1 MNRKVIFVL
10 TLAILL
16 NFGFAAEL
24 ICLGAEASDTL
35 PVHNV
40 NTALDYATIQ
50 AAVDAAETVNG
61 HTVLVDAGIYSEH
74 LVLSKSLR
82 LLGNGSSTTTID
94 GGGTAAVVTVVADAV
109 FIKGFSISNGLLG
122 IFLDHSYNSSL
133 LENNVTGIRDF
144 YAVYA
149 SHSDYCRIEKNL
161 VGPNLGAGILVTNS
175 LNFEVSG
182 NYVHGNEGY
191 GLNANASMGGLI
203 RQNDVSNNSYD
214 GIGLGEGCQNCTI
227 AMNNVSDN
235 QLYGLWLDSD
245 STGNLIYGN
254 SIVRNSKQASVY
266 LANRWDNGFEGN
278 FWSDYSGVDADHN
291 GIADVPLT
299 IADNN
304 TDNKPLMGP
313 MHVFSTPLGFDVD
326 VISNSSIV
334 AFDYFDTNGTLRM
347 GISDPAKPGDYGF
360 CRMRIPHALMT
371 EPFNAFVDGANP
383 LYWNYTL
390 RDDGDS
396 QWIYFA
402 YQRSPHMVLIEGT
415 PRSRGQDLFWYLIAA
430 AMTVFAVVV
439 AVIVVYYRKLR
450 KKSSQA
456 PKRV

>member
-1 MNRKVIFVL
+1 MKRKVIFVL

-24 ICLGAEASDTL
+24 MCLRAEASDTL

-133 LENNVTGIRDF
+133 LENKVTGIRDF

-191 GLNANASMGGLI
+191 GLNANASMGGLV

-235 QLYGLWLDSD
+235 QLYGLWIDSD

-254 SIVRNSKQASVY
+254 NIVRNGKQASVY
-266 LANRWDNGFEGN
+266 LANHWDNGFEGN
-278 FWSDYSGVDADHN
+278 FWSDYSGVDADHD
-291 GIADVPLT
+291 GIGDVPLT

-326 VISNSSIV
+326 VISNSSIA
-334 AFDYFDTNGTLRM
+334 AFDCFDTNGTIKM
-347 GISDPAKPGDYGF
+347 DIVDPTKLGDSGF

-371 EPFNAFVDGANP
+371 GPFNAFVDGANP

-415 PRSRGQDLFWYLIAA
+415 PRSRGQDLFWYLIAG

-450 KKSSQA
+450 RKSSQA